1 MGQTSRQPSVF
12 FDCKH
17 QNAWDLAWVHCRMLL
32 FQSTELIEFQD
43 VIVSSNPSLKVRLEK
58 MSVSSICQRGY
69 LFAKVC
75 SSLSVQQF
83 SLSIRKVVPSDTD
96 LRAKPTLRTTI
107 CNLVAVW
114 ESSSKITW
122 SSSGHSC
129 MGVFV
134 SVCFLGLQT
143 PKCMGAM
150 QKTFIYE

>member
-1 MGQTSRQPSVF
+1 
-12 FDCKH
+12 
-17 QNAWDLAWVHCRMLL
+17 
-32 FQSTELIEFQD
+32 
-43 VIVSSNPSLKVRLEK
+43 
-58 MSVSSICQRGY
+58 MSVRSICQRGY

-129 MGVFV
+129 MAVFV

-143 PKCMGAM
+143 PKSMGPGCNAECFCFRVITLKEFPVKRIWNLNCSNRWRFIW
-150 QKTFIYE
+150 QKWRYVCEFRLTKNPSIYNIIR